1 MSMKIAMDVPE
12 DAAYIGLVRQMGRT
26 LLEPHA
32 NAQVLNDIELVI
44 GELCS
49 NVTRHA
55 RSERGCYR
63 VEMEHR
69 ADRFIMLVADEGQ
82 GFIARQFSP
91 MGTVTIAEDGTERYG
106 GFGLHLVDSL
116 TDSLEIADNLP
127 RGTTVR
133 VEKSVPSQV

>member
-1 MSMKIAMDVPE
+1 MSLKIALEVPE
-12 DAAYIGLVRQMGRT
+12 DAAYISMVRQMGRT
-26 LLEPHA
+26 LLEPYA
-32 NAQVLNDIELVI
+32 SEQIIDDIELVI

-55 RSERGCYR
+55 RSEKGCYR

-82 GFIARQFSP
+82 GFAAPRFSP
-91 MGTVTIAEDGTERYG
+91 MGTLSLMEDGTERYG

-116 TDSLEIADNLP
+116 TDSLVIQDNQP

-133 VEKSVPSQV
+133 VEKMV

>member
-1 MSMKIAMDVPE
+1 MCLKIALDVPE
-12 DAAYIGLVRQMGRT
+12 DAAYIGVVRQMGRT
-26 LLEPHA
+26 LLEHHA
-32 NAQVLNDIELVI
+32 TAQILDDIELVI

-82 GFIARQFSP
+82 GFTAREFSP
-91 MGTVTIAEDGTERYG
+91 MGTLTVAEDGSERYG

-116 TDSLEIADNLP
+116 TDSLVIGDNLP

-133 VEKSVPSQV
+133 IEKTVCA

>member
-1 MSMKIAMDVPE
+1 MCMKIALDVPE
-12 DAAYIGLVRQMGRT
+12 DTAYIGKVRQMGRT
-26 LLEPHA
+26 MLEHHA
-32 NAQVLNDIELVI
+32 TAQVLDDIELVI

-82 GFIARQFSP
+82 GFVAHQFSP
-91 MGTVTIAEDGTERYG
+91 MGTLTVAEDGTERYG

-116 TDSLEIADNLP
+116 TDSLEIGDNQP
-127 RGTTVR
+127 HGTTVR
-133 VEKSVPSQV
+133 VEKLVRA